1 MLGKVKEDVIEV
13 FEELVKLVIKV
24 EEVEVVR
31 DDGKVMKKRMVMNRM
46 VSNVKIF
53 Y

>member
-31 DDGKVMKKRMVMNRM
+31 VDGKVMKKRMVMNRM

>member
-13 FEELVKLVIKV
+13 FEELVKLVFKV

>member
-13 FEELVKLVIKV
+13 FEELGKLVIKV